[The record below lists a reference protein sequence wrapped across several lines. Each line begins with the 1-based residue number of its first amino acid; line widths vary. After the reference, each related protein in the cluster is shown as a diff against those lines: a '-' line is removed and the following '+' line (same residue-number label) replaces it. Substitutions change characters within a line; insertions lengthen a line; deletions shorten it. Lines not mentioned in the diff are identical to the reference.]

1 MVQRFRYNG
10 YRYINSRLEISI
22 KFHGLLLN
30 TVQEF
35 KEKTQNRVKV
45 LKNQRKNFLS
55 PLPHDGSCCNLPCV
69 LKKNSFTRD

>member
-1 MVQRFRYNG
+1 MVQWFRYNG

-35 KEKTQNRVKV
+35 KEKIQNRVV
-45 LKNQRKNFLS
+45 ATC
-55 PLPHDGSCCNLPCV
+55 HV
-69 LKKNSFTRD
+69 Y